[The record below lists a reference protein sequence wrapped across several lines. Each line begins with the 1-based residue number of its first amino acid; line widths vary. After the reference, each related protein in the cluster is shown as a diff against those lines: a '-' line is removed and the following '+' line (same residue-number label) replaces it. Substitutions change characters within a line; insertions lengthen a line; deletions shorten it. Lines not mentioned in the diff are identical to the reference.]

1 MSLYTRI
8 CSVVHT
14 CTREHEATCYGST
27 CEKQTYTCTCSCT
40 STSIHTHCVCVCVC
54 ARASMCVCVCV
65 RVCARRRRTSFCSVQ
80 ISLSADERIFI
91 CTHNLVQL
99 EQRLL
104 CRTQDRQPVPTAGD
118 LHPVSNDTRDID
130 QISVVWTRLML
141 LDVPPTPTTACI
153 ITHFNLSTEPGAEDR
168 GRDKDRDR
176 DKGQRQ
182 NLPHT
187 QSPAH
192 RMHAHRGLT
201 TCEHTGLSGTRMRE
215 RGRARE
221 RVKEGETERESE
233 RARERE
239 SERARERKNACA
251 RAHARD
257 L

>member
-1 MSLYTRI
+1 MYMFMYI
-8 CSVVHT
+8 
-14 CTREHEATCYGST
+14 YIN
-27 CEKQTYTCTCSCT
+27 TYAL
-40 STSIHTHCVCVCVC
+40 CVCVCVC
-54 ARASMCVCVCV
+54 ARARARARARASMCVCARV

-201 TCEHTGLSGTRMRE
+201 TCEHTGLSGTSMRE
-215 RGRARE
+215 RERARE

-239 SERARERKNACA
+239 SERMRARVRTREIYR
-251 RAHARD
+251 